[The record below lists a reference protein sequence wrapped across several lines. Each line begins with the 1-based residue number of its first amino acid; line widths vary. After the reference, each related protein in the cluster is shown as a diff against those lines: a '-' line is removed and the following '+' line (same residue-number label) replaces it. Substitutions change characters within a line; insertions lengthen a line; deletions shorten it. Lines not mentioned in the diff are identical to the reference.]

1 MPRSNASHASCAV
14 NEPLNLSGQIN
25 ICTNQYLCPNLRTIP
40 YFCDVFDAMKNLVL
54 FFCLAFLGTSCTQQP
69 DLAGFD
75 PAPFK
80 LDRGACKNTRKA
92 QIAWLK
98 THKMTWKGVSS
109 NDVEAFL
116 GKPDVQ
122 QLADRNQEYYI
133 YYLESGTHCAD
144 IKTPSSAKTMAFRF
158 SAIGLV
164 TEITFQNGILD

>member
-1 MPRSNASHASCAV
+1 
-14 NEPLNLSGQIN
+14 
-25 ICTNQYLCPNLRTIP
+25 
-40 YFCDVFDAMKNLVL
+40 MKNLVL
-54 FFCLAFLGTSCTQQP
+54 FFCLAFLGTSCTHQP

-80 LDRGACKNTRKA
+80 LDRGACQNTRKA

-98 THKMTWKGVSS
+98 THKITWKGVSS
-109 NDVEAFL
+109 NDVETFL

-164 TEITFQNGILD
+164 TEITFQNGIPD